1 MSTAKSF
8 RPSLSS
14 TLYLWL
20 LWKQELGKNE
30 EDQLWSSQ
38 IQNLFLAQLT
48 VVPKSM
54 HNHSRGNWNGG
65 MALFHVKVQL
75 TECQYWLNVRGCH
88 VEVAKLKREPN
99 TSKKSSGRKLCT
111 KHHFDLHGPKMQT
124 GLSGIKRN
132 IWERKTPLNM
142 FPSQFQISKILT
154 NKILK
159 FQKKFQTRKVGT
171 VPGPINLLVATNK
184 HLPRSFKVT
193 ASCLIVGPG
202 GGRHYFLFLQSFHA
216 KFAIWIERHI
226 F

>member
-75 TECQYWLNVRGCH
+75 TGCQYWLNVRGCH

-159 FQKKFQTRKVGT
+159 FQKSYK
-171 VPGPINLLVATNK
+171 P
-184 HLPRSFKVT
+184 
-193 ASCLIVGPG
+193 
-202 GGRHYFLFLQSFHA
+202 
-216 KFAIWIERHI
+216 ERLGHCRVQLTSWS
-226 F
+226 

>member
-1 MSTAKSF
+1 MSSTASFVSTAKSF

-14 TLYLWL
+14 TLYLWH

-142 FPSQFQISKILT
+142 FPSQFQISKILRNT
-154 NKILK
+154 ILK
-159 FQKKFQTRKVGT
+159 FQK
-171 VPGPINLLVATNK
+171 
-184 HLPRSFKVT
+184 SFK
-193 ASCLIVGPG
+193 S
-202 GGRHYFLFLQSFHA
+202 
-216 KFAIWIERHI
+216 ERLGHCRVQLTSWS
-226 F
+226 

>member
-48 VVPKSM
+48 VVLKSM

-75 TECQYWLNVRGCH
+75 TGCQYWLNVRGCH

-142 FPSQFQISKILT
+142 FPSQIQISKILT
-154 NKILK
+154 NEILK
-159 FQKKFQTRKVGT
+159 FLKKFQTRKVGT
-171 VPGPINLLVATNK
+171 LQGPINLLVVTNK

-193 ASCLIVGPG
+193 ASCLIVG
-202 GGRHYFLFLQSFHA
+202 
-216 KFAIWIERHI
+216 EREREALNCKKKWGNHFYVI
-226 F
+226 SN